1 MNHLMTK
8 SLIALLAFIFGVLA
22 FTTLNGWQQ
31 KVFSTIPITHK
42 TDSLSIELKPVEF
55 FGWWK
60 EKAGAPTNA
69 QADETKLRN
78 DYRKLRAWDAN
89 DSLSPTQID
98 IVCHLENKGTQ
109 PVDLMVL
116 ATGDF
121 LVAPL
126 KNRVLDDKGGL
137 RQISLTE
144 RQNIGQQIIKQ
155 LNPGEVRE
163 IRFTNFE
170 IKSVADKYRLKE
182 YGELWPWELSVKIN
196 VVTTENIQVA
206 EQPARLSLKPNLI
219 W

>member
-1 MNHLMTK
+1 MNHLIVK
-8 SLIALLAFIFGVLA
+8 ALIALLAFIFGVLA
-22 FTTLNGWQQ
+22 FTALNGWQQ

-55 FGWWK
+55 SGWWK
-60 EKAGAPTNA
+60 QKVVAPSNA

-78 DYRKLRAWDAN
+78 DYRKLLAWDAN
-89 DSLSPTQID
+89 DPLSPTQID
-98 IVCHLENKGTQ
+98 IVCRVENMGTQ

-126 KNRVLDDKGGL
+126 KSGALDDKGAL

-196 VVTTENIQVA
+196 VVTTENTRVA
-206 EQPARLSLKPNLI
+206 EQQARLSLKPNLI